1 MSYRKTLLFT
11 AMILAGSISLTA
23 CTTAPMAP
31 AATPAAPVAQA
42 AAPAPSYPP
51 SIGAMVAKTKT
62 QIKTVKM
69 PEFKAAYDRKDVGL
83 LIDVRN
89 ENEFEDGYVHRCRQR
104 SARPHRVPDLEAGR
118 LSRQDQHGREDDAV
132 LRDRGA
138 LRTGHQVAAGS
149 RLHQRDVGRHEVRRL
164 GEGWISGHRAEE
176 IVARFPGAARN
187 HDAGQPARFARG
199 ENAMRRA
206 RR

>member
-23 CTTAPMAP
+23 CTTAPTAP
-31 AATPAAPVAQA
+31 VAAPVAPVAQA

-83 LIDVRN
+83 LVDVRN
-89 ENEFEDGYVHRCRQR
+89 ENEFEDGYVTGAVNVPRGLIEFRIWKLVGFPDKTNMDAKMTLYCATGGRCALATKSLQDLGFTNVT
-104 SARPHRVPDLEAGR
+104 SVDMKYDDWVKAGYPVTVPKK
-118 LSRQDQHGREDDAV
+118 
-132 LRDRGA
+132 
-138 LRTGHQVAAGS
+138 
-149 RLHQRDVGRHEVRRL
+149 
-164 GEGWISGHRAEE
+164 
-176 IVARFPGAARN
+176 
-187 HDAGQPARFARG
+187 
-199 ENAMRRA
+199 
-206 RR
+206 